1 MPAVLVVDDERF
13 FRDAIRDALSEA
25 HIECV
30 TAESGEEAL
39 KAAED
44 PAVAV
49 VVLDL
54 QPGGMEGT
62 EVLERL
68 RSARPS
74 LRVIVLST
82 HADQDRVLEAL
93 RLHACD
99 YLAKPLHLEEL
110 VLSVRR
116 ALASHQVEKR
126 GAVLRDRL
134 TRLEASLQ
142 RLEAARR
149 GAAADSL
156 EWLLASAAE
165 AVADVLGAS
174 KTSVMRLVGEST
186 LVVAAVTG
194 RSLPAGEMDRVPLE
208 DGPSGAAL
216 ASGEGLVVARV
227 EDDERFA
234 GRVPAG
240 RYRTGSFAICPI
252 PGREGVQG
260 MLCATDRE
268 SDEPF
273 GDDDL
278 ALLRVLALHLGPW
291 LEHGGRPGGSRDADA
306 EMAREI
312 CDVVAEEADPRRL
325 VDAALRP
332 VARGLPAAPV
342 ALYMIEDGELTLE
355 GQCEGIGAG
364 DRPSLPLN
372 RGLTGTV
379 LQTGRLVATDDPAA
393 DPRFDRDVDTPSS
406 GAVGPLLCVPLRL
419 RGKVLGVVR
428 AFPSGAARAS
438 AATGELLSAS
448 LSAAIRSVLLYRSL
462 LESIDEVADAR
473 RAARGGPG
481 SPGR

>member
-54 QPGGMEGT
+54 QLGGMAGT

-68 RSARPS
+68 RKARPL

-116 ALASHQVEKR
+116 ALASHRVEEG

-134 TRLEASLQ
+134 TRLEASLH
-142 RLEAARR
+142 RLETARQ
-149 GAAADSL
+149 GTAVDSL

-174 KTSVMRLVGEST
+174 KTSVMRLVGGST

-194 RSLPAGEMDRVPLE
+194 RSLPTGEMDRVPVGE
-208 DGPSGAAL
+208 GAAGVVF
-216 ASGEGLVVARV
+216 ASDEGLAVARV
-227 EDDERFA
+227 AEDDRFA
-234 GRVPAG
+234 GRVPAD
-240 RYRTGSFAICPI
+240 RYRSDSFAITPI
-252 PGREGVQG
+252 PGREGPQG
-260 MLCATDRE
+260 VLCAADRE

-278 ALLRVLALHLGPW
+278 ALLRILALHLGPW
-291 LEHGGRPGGSRDADA
+291 LEDGGRPGAGREADA

-355 GQCEGIGAG
+355 GQCDGMGAG
-364 DRPSLPLN
+364 DRPNLPMN

-393 DPRFDRDVDTPSS
+393 DARFDREVDTPSS
-406 GAVGPLLCVPLRL
+406 GAVGPLLCVPIRL

-473 RAARGGPG
+473 RAARGGPR